1 MKLFDHIFGIT
12 IQVRM
17 TDTCKNQ
24 EVRLHSLLCNVVV
37 KTSDAE
43 TVYYRIQTEGK

>member
-1 MKLFDHIFGIT
+1 MKLFDHMFSIK

-24 EVRLHSLLCNVVV
+24 DVCLHSLLCNVVA

-43 TVYYRIQTEGK
+43 TV